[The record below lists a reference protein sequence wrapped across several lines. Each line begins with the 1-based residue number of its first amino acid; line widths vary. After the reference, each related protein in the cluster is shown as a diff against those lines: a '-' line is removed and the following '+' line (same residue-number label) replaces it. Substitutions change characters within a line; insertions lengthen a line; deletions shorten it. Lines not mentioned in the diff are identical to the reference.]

1 MTQRLPIPGSDSGD
15 WGDILNG
22 FLEVSLYNDPNNG
35 SDANNGTLNSNVVGT
50 SQIQNNAVTN
60 TQLDSPT
67 QTTLAS
73 VASKYVKPGSGIPA
87 TDMTTGVQTN
97 LTSASTAIQ
106 PSTSLGGDLSGNLP
120 NPTVAKVNG
129 ITLPSGSPSAGQ
141 VLQAINGTTTNWATV
156 SSTTVSNATTSTP
169 GIVQLSGD
177 LGGTSTSA
185 TAPTLS
191 STTNVNSIIST
202 NTTVAGAA
210 QKTNNLSDLSSASTA
225 RTNLGLGTA
234 ATISSTAG
242 GDLSGTLP
250 SPTIAKLQGTTLSA
264 PSGGATSYLNATGAW
279 TTPSGTSASNATS
292 SSPGLVQLDGDLS
305 GTATSPT
312 VAKVNGIT
320 VTGTPS
326 ANQVLTASG
335 STAASWSTPAA
346 GAGNATTSTPGIV
359 QLAGDLSGTATSPTV
374 AKVNGITLPSS
385 APSSGN
391 VLTATGATTTS
402 WSTPA
407 AGVMLD
413 STAGDIQPLGT
424 QSAGTSGMAAK
435 ADHVHPNTGLVTT
448 TTSLGGDLSGTASNA
463 TVAKVNGITLPGSAP
478 TIGNVLTATSS
489 SATTWSSPTTNASSI
504 DGVTVTGT
512 PSANQALIASSGS
525 AATWSTLSSTSFG
538 AAQALAPTA
547 VKTGAYTASPGDFI
561 PVDTS
566 SGNVTITLPAT
577 PTDKTRVEIKMIKTS
592 GGNTVTFNTSG
603 SDVFNISGGVTTGS
617 LLILNHAIMLQ
628 YNASSGIWYT
638 QSDDLPQA
646 SVVIGYTHTVTAT
659 YAIVNTD
666 HNVLADATSAAFTV
680 TLPTA
685 VGYSGRY
692 TIDDITSTANLVT
705 LATTSSQTIDG
716 NSSTT
721 LGTQASGAPWSS
733 IDLISDGANWRS
745 V

>member
-1 MTQRLPIPGSDSGD
+1 MSNRLPIPGQDSGT
-15 WGDILNG
+15 WGDILNS
-22 FLEVSLYNDPNNG
+22 FLEVSLYNNINNG
-35 SDANNGTLNSNVVGT
+35 SDPNNGTLNSSTVGT
-50 SQIQNNAVTN
+50 SQIKNNAVTN
-60 TQLDSPT
+60 TQLDVPT

-73 VASKYVKPGSGIPA
+73 VSSKYTKPANGIPYTDLAGNIPA
-87 TDMTTGVQTN
+87 TSLSSSVQTN
-97 LTSASTAIQ
+97 LTLAASAVQTVHTKT
-106 PSTSLGGDLSGNLP
+106 PSSGNVSIGIKDLDDV
-120 NPTVAKVNG
+120 TGANG
-129 ITLPSGSPSAGQ
+129 ATNNQ
-141 VLQAINGTTTNWATV
+141 VLQYNSSSSEWTPATV
-156 SSTTVSNATTSTP
+156 SSTAVS
-169 GIVQLSGD
+169 D
-177 LGGTSTSA
+177 
-185 TAPTLS
+185 
-191 STTNVNSIIST
+191 
-202 NTTVAGAA
+202 
-210 QKTNNLSDLSSASTA
+210 
-225 RTNLGLGTA
+225 
-234 ATISSTAG
+234 
-242 GDLSGTLP
+242 
-250 SPTIAKLQGTTLSA
+250 
-264 PSGGATSYLNATGAW
+264 
-279 TTPSGTSASNATS
+279 ATS
-292 SSPGLVQLDGDLS
+292 S
-305 GTATSPT
+305 T
-312 VAKVNGIT
+312 KGI
-320 VTGTPS
+320 
-326 ANQVLTASG
+326 
-335 STAASWSTPAA
+335 
-346 GAGNATTSTPGIV
+346 IE
-359 QLAGDLSGTATSPTV
+359 LAGDLSGTATSPTV